1 MKIATTAGK
10 GIRTRMKLLDRLF
23 KPSKSAPVAP
33 AASRVEKMVT
43 PTQDRPRPARSSVY
57 REAYVVYDSGYKRR
71 GIVLDYTD
79 TGVRLRFPTNEGM
92 PEHVTVNARGVGVQ
106 GRARVV
112 WQKGSEAGFQLV
124 G

>member
-1 MKIATTAGK
+1 M
-10 GIRTRMKLLDRLF
+10 LC
-23 KPSKSAPVAP
+23 
-33 AASRVEKMVT
+33 
-43 PTQDRPRPARSSVY
+43 
-57 REAYVVYDSGYKRR
+57 DSGYKRR